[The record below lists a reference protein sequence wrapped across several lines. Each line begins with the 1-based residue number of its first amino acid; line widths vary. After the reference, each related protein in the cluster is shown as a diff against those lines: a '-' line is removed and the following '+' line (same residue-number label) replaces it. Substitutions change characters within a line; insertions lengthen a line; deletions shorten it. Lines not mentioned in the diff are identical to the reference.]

1 MQAPSPLASGHG
13 FVHYLPTMSLYKL
26 ARPFLF
32 RMDAED
38 AHQMTL
44 KALKCGLVP
53 MPDRVDDQALRIM
66 LWNRIFPNP
75 VGLAAGFDKNAEVIG
90 QMLRMGFGFVEAGTV
105 TPKPQPGNDRPRVFR
120 EPEFNAVINRMGF
133 PSQGVAQFKDNL
145 QKFLSKRPHPEGVVG
160 LNIGMN
166 KEQTDPASDYTGL
179 IRSLGGM
186 ADYLTINISS
196 PNTPGLRNLQQ
207 KEPLNELLQAVMEE
221 REKSCGYNPPPVLVK
236 LSPDLTDGEMED
248 IAEVLLERKV
258 EGVILTN
265 TTLYRPDDLPQDFT
279 AERGGLSGAPLTNI
293 STGAIRRFYA
303 LTDGK
308 LPIIGAGGIMNG
320 IDAYA
325 KIRAGASLVQLYSG
339 LVFHGPD
346 LIRKINLVL
355 LALIRADG
363 FSHISEAVG
372 ADHREDDSTEE
383 TASAKT
389 A

>member
-1 MQAPSPLASGHG
+1 M
-13 FVHYLPTMSLYKL
+13 TLYDL
-26 ARPFLF
+26 ARPALF
-32 RMDAED
+32 KMDAED
-38 AHQMTL
+38 AHQLTL
-44 KALKCGLVP
+44 KALRWGVVP
-53 MPDRVDDQALRIM
+53 RPQRINDQALRIM

-75 VGLAAGFDKNAEVIG
+75 VGLAAGFDKNAEVIS
-90 QMLRMGFGFVEAGTV
+90 QMLNLGFGFVEAGTV
-105 TPKPQPGNDRPRVFR
+105 TPKPQDGNDRPRVFR
-120 EPEFNAVINRMGF
+120 DPENNAVINRMGF

-145 QKFLSKRPHPEGVVG
+145 QKFLSKRPRPEGVVG

-166 KEQTDPASDYTGL
+166 KDQTDPASDYTGL

-207 KEPLNELLQAVMEE
+207 KGPLNELLLAVMEE
-221 REKSCGYNPPPVLVK
+221 RTKSCGYNPPPVLVK
-236 LSPDLTDGEMED
+236 LSPDLTDSEMAD

-265 TTLYRPDDLPQDFT
+265 TTLYRPDELPPEFG
-279 AERGGLSGAPLTNI
+279 AERGGLSGSPLTNI
-293 STGAIRRFYA
+293 STGAIRKFYA
-303 LTDGK
+303 LTDGQI
-308 LPIIGAGGIMNG
+308 PIIGAGGIMNG

-339 LVFHGPD
+339 LIFHGPD

-363 FSHISEAVG
+363 FNHISEAVG
-372 ADHREDDSTEE
+372 ADHREDLSSEESARAE
-383 TASAKT
+383 TA
-389 A
+389 

>member
-1 MQAPSPLASGHG
+1 
-13 FVHYLPTMSLYKL
+13 MSIYSLT
-26 ARPFLF
+26 RPFLF
-32 RMDAED
+32 KMDAEE
-38 AHQMTL
+38 AHHLTL
-44 KALKCGLVP
+44 KALKMGVVP
-53 MPDRVDDQALRIM
+53 MPSRVQDQALRIM

-90 QMLRMGFGFVEAGTV
+90 QMLKMGFGFVEAGTV
-105 TPKPQPGNDRPRVFR
+105 TPKPQDGNDKPRIFR
-120 EPEFNAVINRMGF
+120 DPANNAVINRMGF
-133 PSQGVAQFKDNL
+133 PSEGVAQFKDNL
-145 QKFLSKRPHPEGVVG
+145 QKFLAKRPRAEGAVG

-166 KEQTDPASDYTGL
+166 KDQKDPASDYTGL

-207 KEPLNELLQAVMEE
+207 REPLDELLQAIMEE
-221 REKSCGYNPPPVLVK
+221 RAKSCGYNPPPVLVK
-236 LSPDLTDGEMED
+236 LSPDLTDSEMED

-265 TTLYRPDDLPQDFT
+265 TTLYRPEDIEPQFA
-279 AERGGLSGAPLTNI
+279 AERGGLSGSPLNHI
-293 STGAIRRFYA
+293 STGAIRKFYA

-308 LPIIGAGGIMNG
+308 IPIIGAGGIMNG

-339 LVFHGPD
+339 LIFHGPD

-363 FSHISEAVG
+363 FTHISEAVG
-372 ADHREDDSTEE
+372 ADHREESGSEE
-383 TASAKT
+383 LSRVESA
-389 A
+389 